1 MAYQRSKD
9 IAWTRN
15 EMTKRAI
22 ALAMRNRWSEA
33 VDANRSLLEDFP
45 YDVEAYNRLGRALT
59 ELGRLEEAKGAFR
72 QVLAVSPHNAIARKN
87 LDRLAQ
93 LGNDLRRTRRA
104 SRPAARTFIGD
115 TGKTGVT
122 SLVNLPPPNVLAK
135 VAPGDDV
142 RLELDNRRLN
152 VIGGAANEKL
162 GQVEPK
168 IASRIKRLIDGG
180 NQYEAT
186 VKSVDDHE
194 ITIIIREVY
203 KHPSQSDIVS
213 FPSHAMAGAR
223 LSGASDGYEFGPDE
237 SAADTQHMSDVKD
250 WSDDDTEPGD
260 DDIFSSS
267 VHRII
272 SSDGEES

>member
-1 MAYQRSKD
+1 MTYQRSKD

-15 EMTKRAI
+15 ERTKRAI

-45 YDVEAYNRLGRALT
+45 DDVETYNRLGRALT
-59 ELGRLEEAKGAFR
+59 ELGRIEEAKDAFR
-72 QVLAVSPHNAIARKN
+72 QVLAAAPHNTIARKN

-93 LGNDLRRTRRA
+93 LGNDSQRTRRV

-122 SLVNLPPPNVLAK
+122 SLVNLSPPNVLAK

-152 VIGGAANEKL
+152 AIGGAANEKL

-186 VKSVDDHE
+186 VKSADDHE

-203 KHPSQSDIVS
+203 RHPSQSDMVS
-213 FPSHAMAGAR
+213 FPSYAMAGAR
-223 LSGASDGYEFGPDE
+223 LSGASDSHEFGPDE
-237 SAADTQHMSDVKD
+237 STAETQHTSDVKD

-260 DDIFSSS
+260 DEVFSSA

-272 SSDGEES
+272 SSDDEGS

>member
-1 MAYQRSKD
+1 MAYQQSKE

-15 EMTKRAI
+15 ERTKRAI
-22 ALAMRNRWSEA
+22 ALAMQNRWSEA
-33 VDANRSLLEDFP
+33 VDANRSLLQDFP
-45 YDVEAYNRLGRALT
+45 DDVEAHNRLGRALT
-59 ELGRLEEAKGAFR
+59 ELGRIEEAKSAFR
-72 QVLAVSPHNAIARKN
+72 QVLEVSPHNTIARKN

-93 LGNDLRRTRRA
+93 LDSDPQRTRRA
-104 SRPAARTFIGD
+104 GRPAVRTFIGD

-122 SLVNLPPPNVLAK
+122 SLVNLSPPNVLAK

-152 VIGGAANEKL
+152 VMGGAANEKL
-162 GQVEPK
+162 GQIEPK

-203 KHPSQSDIVS
+203 KHPSQSDMVS

-223 LSGASDGYEFGPDE
+223 PSGATDVSELGTDE
-237 SAADTQHMSDVKD
+237 GTAETQHMNDVKD

-260 DDIFSSS
+260 DDVFSSS

-272 SSDGEES
+272 SSDDEGS